1 MNRACR
7 DNYKNQT
14 PKGSLFTERKLWAS
28 ERGVYAASPSLLLQL
43 SLNSNLVGSFTLK
56 RLDRRRAEA
65 ALWRA
70 AKAERRA
77 PTNRQLLDVPFHR
90 GRTLTLPSEC
100 GRSPPAARR
109 SVEVVWSIP
118 EPFQLCSCGLGRSFS
133 SWLSLRSFRGLVHE
147 EFRIAPSHR
156 NPFTHEIHCVV
167 LKSVRKVSGHARV
180 HQYPPRTADGRA
192 SAGP

>member
-56 RLDRRRAEA
+56 RPDRRRAEA

-70 AKAERRA
+70 AKAEGRV
-77 PTNRQLLDVPFHR
+77 PTNRQLLHALAKALHPN
-90 GRTLTLPSEC
+90 
-100 GRSPPAARR
+100 
-109 SVEVVWSIP
+109 
-118 EPFQLCSCGLGRSFS
+118 
-133 SWLSLRSFRGLVHE
+133 LSLKSAWFPPTIRPRV
-147 EFRIAPSHR
+147 APRLTYLS
-156 NPFTHEIHCVV
+156 
-167 LKSVRKVSGHARV
+167 SG
-180 HQYPPRTADGRA
+180 D
-192 SAGP
+192 SS